1 MSRTLRV
8 ERMTRLAD
16 DVVEIRLVEP
26 TGVELPAGEPGAH
39 IALELPNGIGRQ
51 YSLCG
56 TPGAGHWTIAV
67 HRSPT
72 SRGGSAFVHDGLR
85 IGDLLPVTGP
95 ANDFPLPPGP
105 RHLLI
110 AGGIGITPILAMA
123 RELAASGDAADWT
136 VLYCGRTRS
145 ALAYLPELAA
155 LAGDRLRVHVDDE
168 QGGPADLATVLAEHA
183 GATVACCGPE
193 GMLAAVEALAPDPAA
208 VHVERFRAPEVPAP
222 APGTDSAFD
231 VVCAGS
237 GTRVRVAEDESV
249 LAALGRCGIA
259 VPSSCGEG
267 ICGTCETKVLSGE
280 PDHRDFVLSDAERET
295 GGSMFVCVSRAR
307 TAELVLDL

>member
-16 DVVEIRLVEP
+16 DVVEVRLVDP
-26 TGVELPAGEPGAH
+26 TGAPLPGWAPGAH
-39 IALELPNGIGRQ
+39 VALDLPTGIGRQ

-56 TPGAGHWTIAV
+56 EPDDGWWTIAV

-85 IGDLLPVTGP
+85 IGALLPVTGP
-95 ANDFPLPPGP
+95 RNDFPIEPGP

-110 AGGIGITPILAMA
+110 AGGIGITPISTMA
-123 RELAASGDAADWT
+123 RALAATDAEWSL
-136 VLYCGRTRS
+136 LYCGRTRA
-145 ALAYLPELAA
+145 ALAYLPELTA

-168 QGGPADLATVLAEHA
+168 AGAPADLRAVLAEHA
-183 GATVACCGPE
+183 GAVVHCCGPE
-193 GMLAAVEALAPDPAA
+193 GMLSAVEALAPDPAL
-208 VHVERFRAPEVPAP
+208 VHVERFRAPEAP
-222 APGTDSAFD
+222 APTPGSDLPFD

-237 GTRVRVAEDESV
+237 GARVRVAEGETV
-249 LAALGRCGIA
+249 LAALGRCGVA
-259 VPSSCGEG
+259 VPTSCGEG

-280 PDHRDFVLSDAERET
+280 PDHRDFVLSDAERAA
-295 GGSMFVCVSRAR
+295 GGSMFVCVSRSR
-307 TAELVLDL
+307 SAELVLDL